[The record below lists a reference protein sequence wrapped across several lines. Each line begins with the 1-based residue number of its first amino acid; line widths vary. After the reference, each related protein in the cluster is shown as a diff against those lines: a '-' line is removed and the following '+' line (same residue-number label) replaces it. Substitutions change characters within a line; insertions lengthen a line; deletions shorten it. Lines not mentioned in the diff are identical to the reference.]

1 MKHTSHP
8 QSATSLPR
16 APRDDISKRSVH
28 YLVMM
33 GIRVVCVI
41 LAIVVTPYSWWTA
54 VFAVGAIFIPY
65 VAVVLANVSEAA
77 KSVPA
82 VPVEREIE
90 ERMTPWPATP
100 RPRVIRVDERHPV
113 EAQRPDPAA
122 EGPSAPGDTSAPG
135 DAGHHEPGEKPQ
147 DETP

>member
-16 APRDDISKRSVH
+16 SPHDDVHKRSVH

-33 GIRVVCVI
+33 AIRVVCFG
-41 LAIVVTPYSWWTA
+41 LVVFVQPFGWWTLL
-54 VFAVGAIFIPY
+54 FGVGAIFIPY

-77 KSVPA
+77 RSVPA

-100 RPRVIRVDERHPV
+100 RPRVIRVDERHQV
-113 EAQRPDPAA
+113 EQPPAQ
-122 EGPSAPGDTSAPG
+122 PGDP
-135 DAGHHEPGEKPQ
+135 HEDPQ
-147 DETP
+147 KRSDTPS